1 MRDILLQC
9 SGVVAIVA
17 ALIHGV
23 LSETKVFP
31 RVTIE
36 PQRLR
41 TLFRFVWQVPTV
53 AWIAGGVLLYRA
65 TKQRAKVV
73 PRRSAYEEAVAKLG
87 VLEQRGAPEAADADG
102 GFVEL
107 SSVIRT
113 YLEHRYE
120 IRAPEL
126 TTEEFLLVAVRNE
139 GLTTDH
145 RALLTAFLERCDRVK
160 FAGYR
165 FAEG

>member
-41 TLFRFVWQVPTV
+41 TLFRLVWQIPTV
-53 AWIAGGVLLYRA
+53 AWIAGGVLLIAAPGMASPGARHWI
-65 TKQRAKVV
+65 VV
-73 PRRSAYEEAVAKLG
+73 TFACVFAFSAIGNAVG
-87 VLEQRGAPEAADADG
+87 TRGRHFGWMVLSAVVALAA
-102 GFVEL
+102 
-107 SSVIRT
+107 
-113 YLEHRYE
+113 
-120 IRAPEL
+120 
-126 TTEEFLLVAVRNE
+126 
-139 GLTTDH
+139 
-145 RALLTAFLERCDRVK
+145 
-160 FAGYR
+160 AGY
-165 FAEG
+165 